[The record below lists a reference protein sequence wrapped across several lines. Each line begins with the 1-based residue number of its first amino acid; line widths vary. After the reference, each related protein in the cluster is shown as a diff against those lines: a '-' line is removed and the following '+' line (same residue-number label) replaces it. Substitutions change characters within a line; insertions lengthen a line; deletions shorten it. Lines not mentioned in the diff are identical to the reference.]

1 LKSLR
6 VKIVTGNESVDRVA
20 QIPLEGT
27 YCDLLIALG
36 INPETVVVMVDGVPV
51 PEDDLVQPGEVTII
65 RTVSAG

>member
-20 QIPLEGT
+20 QILLEGT
-27 YCDLLIALG
+27 YYDLLLALG
-36 INPETVVVMVDGVPV
+36 INPETVVVVAEGIPV

-65 RTVSAG
+65 RAVSAG